1 MRSPSRGFCYCLPVR
16 WGALAVSFFIFA
28 GSISLASVTLHSLT
42 SLSSHITSGQAA
54 GHYLTAISWLSLTVF
69 SLVGFTAALLQH
81 PLILTVFARF
91 LLYHVAI
98 NFVCNLVMV
107 AVLFQSYPEA
117 DRILRSLQCT
127 EPLPQLNSIC
137 EAFAF
142 MERIAW
148 LYLCILL
155 PAVIVQTYG
164 QVVVNRFIFI
174 ISGDW
179 EAQREDAVE
188 HQQESPSEAVSQIK
202 RGRSVSQT
210 IGRGG
215 RRRAKALWFNM
226 ETPGGPGPDD
236 SFLPSM
242 IISPPQDRPTQ
253 DISSIPPV
261 PPLPSGGLLSPVR
274 SHSDLPHQ
282 PTKKVIPKASFTS
295 MSVKSSE
302 TEWPGSSSLGFIT
315 SEAGPSSQSPT
326 TAASILFTADT
337 PRSAQP
343 LLWSP
348 RQADRLSAANLG
360 H

>member
-1 MRSPSRGFCYCLPVR
+1 
-16 WGALAVSFFIFA
+16 
-28 GSISLASVTLHSLT
+28 
-42 SLSSHITSGQAA
+42 
-54 GHYLTAISWLSLTVF
+54 
-69 SLVGFTAALLQH
+69 
-81 PLILTVFARF
+81 
-91 LLYHVAI
+91 
-98 NFVCNLVMV
+98 MV

-155 PAVIVQTYG
+155 PAVIVQTCKPFCAKASLELNLFHQDS

-179 EAQREDAVE
+179 DAQREDAVE
-188 HQQESPSEAVSQIK
+188 NQQETPSEDLSQIK

-274 SHSDLPHQ
+274 SPSDLAHQ

-295 MSVKSSE
+295 MSIKSSE

-315 SEAGPSSQSPT
+315 SEAGPSPMT
-326 TAASILFTADT
+326 TASILFTADT

-360 H
+360 Y